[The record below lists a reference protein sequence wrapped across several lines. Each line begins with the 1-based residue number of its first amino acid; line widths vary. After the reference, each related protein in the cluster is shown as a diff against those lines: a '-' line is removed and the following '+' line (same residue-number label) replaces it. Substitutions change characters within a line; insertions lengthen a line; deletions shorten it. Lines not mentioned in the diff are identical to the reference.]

1 MNFILYLIIGL
12 LLLFWI
18 TQRLLPYFLKRK
30 LKKYQDKMNTHTE
43 TKKRKNIKIKMPK
56 GYKKSKVDIS
66 DIEEIKYK
74 ENKK

>member
-43 TKKRKNIKIKMPK
+43 TKKSKNIKIKMPK
-56 GYKKSKVDIS
+56 GYKKAK
-66 DIEEIKYK
+66 
-74 ENKK
+74 